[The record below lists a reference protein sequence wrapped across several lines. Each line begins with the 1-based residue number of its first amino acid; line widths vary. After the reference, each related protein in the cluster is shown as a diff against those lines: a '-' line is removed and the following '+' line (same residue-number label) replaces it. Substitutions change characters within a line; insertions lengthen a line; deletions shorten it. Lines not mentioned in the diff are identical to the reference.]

1 MDEVAI
7 TINIDP
13 PFRVTDLKQWVYC
26 PRILYYITCLP
37 EVRPTTYKMEAGIE
51 AGREQENRQARRSLR
66 IFGIDKGRCEF
77 SVPVCSAELGL
88 RGLVDMVIWSG
99 ISDGELVIPVDYK
112 LSRVSGAHFK
122 MQLVAY
128 GMLLEETYGAT
139 ARRGYLYFIPTRK
152 AEEFRLDKR
161 IRKKLLK
168 NLESMQRML
177 DTEEMP
183 VPTSRRGKCVSCEFR
198 RFCNDVV

>member
-1 MDEVAI
+1 
-7 TINIDP
+7 
-13 PFRVTDLKQWVYC
+13 
-26 PRILYYITCLP
+26 
-37 EVRPTTYKMEAGIE
+37 MEAGVE

-66 IFGIDKGRCEF
+66 IFGMDKGRCEF
-77 SVPVCSAELGL
+77 GVPVCSAELGL

-99 ISDGELVIPVDYK
+99 GSDSEQVIPVDYK

-183 VPTSRRGKCVSCEFR
+183 VSTSRRGKCVSCEFR